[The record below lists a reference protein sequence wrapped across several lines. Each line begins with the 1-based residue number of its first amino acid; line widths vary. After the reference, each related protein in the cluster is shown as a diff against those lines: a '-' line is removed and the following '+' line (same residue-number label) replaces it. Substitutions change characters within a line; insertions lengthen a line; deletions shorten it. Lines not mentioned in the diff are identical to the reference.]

1 MQTSTRDLVP
11 LYRRVSEALAA
22 EIAQKALP
30 PGAAIDSE
38 QSLCE
43 RFNVS
48 RITVRKALDEL
59 VAQGLVTRRRGV
71 GTFVQDQSLATWS
84 ITLTGVIEDVI
95 TPVHLDI
102 SSDELRPLPADLAR
116 VAQLPASVEMRCFE
130 GTNYIKPETPLL
142 HVTYYFPPPIA
153 ARMTADALRGPVQAI
168 KLVQQLTGAK
178 ISHATQ
184 VLDAKNATPQVA
196 KALKLQAGQ
205 AVLRVIRVYYDI
217 EGNPVE
223 LLEGF
228 YHPVN
233 YSFKA
238 RLLPQD

>member
-1 MQTSTRDLVP
+1 MRNPNEDLVP
-11 LYRRVSEALAA
+11 LYRRVSQALAT
-22 EIAQKALP
+22 EISKKQLS
-30 PGAAIDSE
+30 PGTAIESE

-59 VAQGLVTRRRGV
+59 VALGLVVRRRGV
-71 GTFVQDQSLATWS
+71 GTFVQEQSLANWS

-102 SSDELRPLPADLAR
+102 SSDGLRPLPDDLARLADLATTTKM
-116 VAQLPASVEMRCFE
+116 QCFE
-130 GTNYIKPETPLL
+130 GTNLIKPETPLL
-142 HVTYYFPPPIA
+142 HVAFYFPPPIA
-153 ARMTADALRGPVQAI
+153 AQLSADALRGSVQAI
-168 KLVQQLTGAK
+168 KLVQELTGAK

-184 VLDAKNATPQVA
+184 TLDAKNATPHIA
-196 KALKLQAGQ
+196 KALRIPVGQ

-217 EGNPVE
+217 DHKPVE

-233 YSFKA
+233 YQFNA
-238 RLLPQD
+238 RLLPQN